1 MSTFGTMSRY
11 LTYTSITSLLIGC
24 LLLWRGIHDVWVIEE
39 TRIEWGGQTLP
50 QRWKKTLLWVHLGM
64 QTSIGAGLWGSVV
77 WRPLQPYA
85 LGGATLLFA
94 MYTVY
99 SELALLERLPR
110 KPCACIGWWEGST
123 WPWLVGV
130 NSLFLLITATL
141 LVKSILERRDAMT

>member
-1 MSTFGTMSRY
+1 MGRF
-11 LTYTSITSLLIGC
+11 LTYTSITSLLIGG
-24 LLLWRGIHDVWVIEE
+24 LLLWRGIHDVWFIEE
-39 TRIEWGGQTLP
+39 TRMEWDGQTLP
-50 QRWKKTLLWVHLGM
+50 QRWKETLLWVHLGM
-64 QTSIGAGLWGSVV
+64 QVSIGAALWASVV
-77 WRPLQPYA
+77 WRLLRPYA

-130 NSLFLLITATL
+130 NALLLLITVTL
-141 LVKSILERRDAMT
+141 IIKTVSERRGAMT